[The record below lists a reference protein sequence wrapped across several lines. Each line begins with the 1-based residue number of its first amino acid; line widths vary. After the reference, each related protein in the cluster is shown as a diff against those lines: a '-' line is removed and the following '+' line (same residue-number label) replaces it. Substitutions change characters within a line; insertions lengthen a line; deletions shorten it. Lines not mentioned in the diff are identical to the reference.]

1 MSDQRL
7 PRSGEKLFEADKPNQ
22 NMNMT
27 GHAFEKNRRSE
38 AFDLTP
44 HRGHEHNKTTDLLAD
59 DSKSQGDAQ
68 RKAN

>member
-1 MSDQRL
+1 MNQSDGENFDNQQRKTIMKNESQMSDQQL
-7 PRSGEKLFEADKPNQ
+7 PRSGEKMFEADKPIQ

-44 HRGHEHNKTTDLLAD
+44 HEDNE
-59 DSKSQGDAQ
+59 
-68 RKAN
+68 